1 MRYQEAMETLSA
13 CGLGALVTAEDG
25 KILSVNETG
34 DRLLHGDGRLQGI
47 RLQDIAEP
55 LCEESDQPVYASVV
69 FGEYLMRCPTPELAD
84 LPERCRMVVFRE
96 ATNDAC
102 HDMLISVLNQ
112 ISEPVILCDAQCR
125 IYLLNDAAVKMDS
138 IVTQDVLGENITNVY
153 RSRDGSEL
161 MVPEVIR
168 EKRPNIN
175 KRQYYTTRYGKN
187 VDIVCNNFPI
197 VQNGQVLGGFSV
209 MEDWSAIDSLH
220 KQIIDLQDK
229 LVNRTPAS
237 RHKAKSALSAKYT
250 FEDIIC
256 ISPTMSNVIAQ
267 CKRVAKNDSSVM
279 IYGETG
285 TGKELFAQSI
295 HNASNRAD
303 GPFLA
308 INCAAIPENLLESLL
323 FGTEKGAYTG
333 AEHRPGLFEQANTGT
348 LLLDEINSMN
358 INLQSKLLRVLQ
370 DGIIRRVGGSSE
382 IHVDVRVLSNI
393 NVPPNQAIAENKLRR
408 DLFYRLGVVN
418 ISVPPLRNRREDIA
432 LLAKHFIMQCNKK
445 LVRNV
450 RNIDGATL
458 ERFQAYSWPGNVR
471 ELQHAIEHAMNVLP
485 DEASMITPDYIPD
498 LIASSSGAVGAEQAQ
513 TVPPASSLSGAI
525 HDMERQTICKV
536 LRETGGNISEAARI
550 LKISRQNLQYRIKRY
565 KIDIAALLTGTIP
578 QW

>member
-1 MRYQEAMETLSA
+1 MHYQDVMKTLSE
-13 CGLGALVTAEDG
+13 CGLGAVLIEEDG
-25 KILSVNETG
+25 TIRSANEMG
-34 DRLLHGDGRLQGI
+34 DRLLHGDGRLQG
-47 RLQDIAEP
+47 RKLQEMAKELYEDKGKT
-55 LCEESDQPVYASVV
+55 VYACVAFS
-69 FGEYLMRCPTPELAD
+69 EYLVRCPTPEVSD
-84 LPERCRMVVFRE
+84 LPDRCRMVVFRE

-102 HDMLISVLNQ
+102 HDMLISVLSQ
-112 ISEPVILCDAQCR
+112 ISEAVILCDAESR
-125 IYLLNDAAVKMDS
+125 IYLLNDAAIKMDS
-138 IVTQDVLGENITNVY
+138 IVTQDVLGEKMENVY
-153 RSRDGSEL
+153 RSRDGSNL
-161 MVPEVIR
+161 LVPEVIR
-168 EKRPNIN
+168 EKRPKIN

-187 VDIVCNNFPI
+187 VDIMSNNFPI

-209 MEDWSAIDSLH
+209 MEDWSTIDSLH

-229 LVNRTPAS
+229 LVNRSSAA
-237 RHKAKSALSAKYT
+237 RNKSALSAKYT
-250 FEDIIC
+250 FEDIIYV
-256 ISPTMSNVIAQ
+256 SPTVNNVITQ
-267 CKRVAKNDSSVM
+267 CKQVAKSDSSVM

-295 HNASNRAD
+295 HNASSRAD

-382 IHVDVRVLSNI
+382 IQVDVRVLSNI
-393 NVPPNQAIAENKLRR
+393 NMPPNQAIAENRLRR

-418 ISVPPLRNRREDIA
+418 INIPPLRSRKEDIA

-450 RNIDGATL
+450 RNIDQATL
-458 ERFQAYSWPGNVR
+458 ERFHQYSWPGNVR
-471 ELQHAIEHAMNVLP
+471 ELQHAIEHAMNILP
-485 DEASMITPDYIPD
+485 DDASIITPEYIPDYID
-498 LIASSSGAVGAEQAQ
+498 VGSGKANAQHMRTGKDTGSLNSTIQGMEQQA
-513 TVPPASSLSGAI
+513 
-525 HDMERQTICKV
+525 ICKV
-536 LRETGGNISEAARI
+536 LRQTKGNISEAARM

-565 KIDIAALLTGTIP
+565 KINISELLADTE
-578 QW
+578 Q